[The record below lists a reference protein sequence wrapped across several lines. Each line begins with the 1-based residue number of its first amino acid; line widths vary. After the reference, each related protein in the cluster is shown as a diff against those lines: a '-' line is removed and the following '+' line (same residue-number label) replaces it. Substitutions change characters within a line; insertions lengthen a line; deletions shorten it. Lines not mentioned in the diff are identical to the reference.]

1 MKVRVFRAR
10 EQLSK
15 YIGEG
20 TLYDKKEKLEINKPK
35 SWLKTVSAFANG
47 LGGTL
52 IFGISDKDE
61 IIGLDNYKKDSENIS
76 EIIKTKIEP
85 LPKVTLKHYLIEDKN
100 IIILFVHSGKE
111 TPYYFTE
118 GGHQTAYIR
127 LGNESIPAKNSDL
140 INLILKGKNRS
151 YDSLET
157 NIKKDNVSFTKLKSL
172 YYLKTGNE
180 FTDSD
185 LESFGLV
192 NKDSFLTNA
201 GALLADEPI
210 IKHSRIFCTRW
221 NGLDMTS
228 GIEEAL
234 NDNEFEGSILLLL
247 QNAENFIKVNTK
259 KKWKKGNESR
269 IEMPDYP
276 ERAIQEVLVNAI
288 IHRDYAVIGSEI
300 HIDIY
305 DDRIEIYSP
314 GGMFDG
320 SFIQEQNIM
329 EISSLRRNPIIAD
342 LFNRI
347 HLMERR
353 GSGLKKIISSYQNAI
368 NYTQEKE
375 VEFKSTQKDFKVILK
390 NLNYKVAIKSGDKVA
405 IKSDDKVAIKIQDEQ
420 LKKIL
425 EYIKKYNNCKTSDIE
440 NLLSVKSSR
449 ARKLLSILVSEKKIQ
464 ALGQNKNRYYVL
476 SE

>member
-1 MKVRVFRAR
+1 MN
-10 EQLSK
+10 LSK

-20 TLYDKKEKLEINKPK
+20 TLYDKKEKLETNKPK

-47 LGGTL
+47 IGGAL
-52 IFGISDKDE
+52 IFGISDKEE

-151 YDSLET
+151 YDSLGT
-157 NIKKDNVSFTKLKSL
+157 DIKKDNVSFTKLKSL

-192 NKDSFLTNA
+192 NKDNFLTNA

-210 IKHSRIFCTRW
+210 IKYSRIFCTRW

-288 IHRDYAVIGSEI
+288 IHRDYAIIGSEI

-405 IKSDDKVAIKIQDEQ
+405 IKSDDKVTIKIQDEQ

-449 ARKLLSILVSEKKIQ
+449 ARKLLSILVSVKKIQ

>member
-1 MKVRVFRAR
+1 MN
-10 EQLSK
+10 LSK

-20 TLYDKKEKLEINKPK
+20 TLYDKKEKLETNKPK

-47 LGGTL
+47 IGGAL
-52 IFGISDKDE
+52 IFGISDKEE

-151 YDSLET
+151 YDSLGT
-157 NIKKDNVSFTKLKSL
+157 DIKKDNVSFTKLKSL

-185 LESFGLV
+185 LDSFGLV
-192 NKDSFLTNA
+192 NKDNFLTNA

-390 NLNYKVAIKSGDKVA
+390 NLNYKVAIKNGDKVA

>member
-1 MKVRVFRAR
+1 MN
-10 EQLSK
+10 LSK

-20 TLYDKKEKLEINKPK
+20 TIYDKKEKLENNKPK

-61 IIGLDNYKKDSENIS
+61 VIGLDNYKKDSENIS

-127 LGNESIPAKNSDL
+127 LGNESIPAKNNDL

-234 NDNEFEGSILLLL
+234 NDSEFEGSILLLL

-353 GSGLKKIISSYQNAI
+353 GSGLKKIISSYKNAI

-390 NLNYKVAIKSGDKVA
+390 NLNYKVVIKSGDKVAIKSGDKVA
-405 IKSDDKVAIKIQDEQ
+405 IKSQDEQ
-420 LKKIL
+420 LEKIL

-476 SE
+476 SK

>member
-1 MKVRVFRAR
+1 MN
-10 EQLSK
+10 LSK

-20 TLYDKKEKLEINKPK
+20 TLYDKKEKLETNKPK

-47 LGGTL
+47 IGGAL
-52 IFGISDKDE
+52 IFGISDKEE

-151 YDSLET
+151 YDSLGT
-157 NIKKDNVSFTKLKSL
+157 DIKKDNVSFTKLKSL

-192 NKDSFLTNA
+192 NKDNFLTNA

-390 NLNYKVAIKSGDKVA
+390 NLNYKVAIKSGDKMAIKSGDKVA
-405 IKSDDKVAIKIQDEQ
+405 IKSGDKVAIKIQDEQ

>member
-1 MKVRVFRAR
+1 MN
-10 EQLSK
+10 LSK

-20 TLYDKKEKLEINKPK
+20 TLYDKKEKLETNKPK

-47 LGGTL
+47 IGGAL
-52 IFGISDKDE
+52 IFGISDKEE
-61 IIGLDNYKKDSENIS
+61 IIGLDNYKKDSENLS

-151 YDSLET
+151 YDSLGT
-157 NIKKDNVSFTKLKSL
+157 DIKKDNVSFTKLKSL

-192 NKDSFLTNA
+192 NKDNFLTNA

-288 IHRDYAVIGSEI
+288 IHRDYAIIGSEI

-390 NLNYKVAIKSGDKVA
+390 NLNYKVAIKNGDKVA

>member
-1 MKVRVFRAR
+1 MD
-10 EQLSK
+10 LSK

-127 LGNESIPAKNSDL
+127 LGNESIPAKNNDL

-234 NDNEFEGSILLLL
+234 NDSEFEGSILLLL

-353 GSGLKKIISSYQNAI
+353 GSGLKKIISSYKNTI

-390 NLNYKVAIKSGDKVA
+390 NLNYKVAIKSGDKMAIKSGNKVA
-405 IKSDDKVAIKIQDEQ
+405 IKSQDEQ
-420 LKKIL
+420 LEKIL

-476 SE
+476 SK

>member
-1 MKVRVFRAR
+1 MN
-10 EQLSK
+10 LSK

-20 TLYDKKEKLEINKPK
+20 TLYDKKEKLENNKPK

-47 LGGTL
+47 IGGAL

-61 IIGLDNYKKDSENIS
+61 VIGLDNYKKDSENIS

-151 YDSLET
+151 YDSLGT
-157 NIKKDNVSFTKLKSL
+157 DIKKDNVSFTKLKSL

-192 NKDSFLTNA
+192 NKDNFLTNA

-342 LFNRI
+342 LFNRV

-405 IKSDDKVAIKIQDEQ
+405 IKSGDKVVIKSQDEQ
-420 LKKIL
+420 LEKIL

-476 SE
+476 SK

>member
-1 MKVRVFRAR
+1 MD
-10 EQLSK
+10 LSK

-127 LGNESIPAKNSDL
+127 LGNESIPAKNNDL

-210 IKHSRIFCTRW
+210 IKHSRIFCTHW

-234 NDNEFEGSILLLL
+234 NDSEFEGSILLLL

-405 IKSDDKVAIKIQDEQ
+405 IKNQDEQ
-420 LKKIL
+420 LEKIL

-476 SE
+476 SK

>member
-1 MKVRVFRAR
+1 MN
-10 EQLSK
+10 LSK

-20 TLYDKKEKLEINKPK
+20 TLYDKKEKLETNKPK

-47 LGGTL
+47 IGGAL
-52 IFGISDKDE
+52 IFGISDKEE

-151 YDSLET
+151 YDSLGT
-157 NIKKDNVSFTKLKSL
+157 DIKKDNVSFTKLKSL

-192 NKDSFLTNA
+192 NKDNFLTNA

-368 NYTQEKE
+368 NYTQEKK

-476 SE
+476 SK

>member
-1 MKVRVFRAR
+1 MN
-10 EQLSK
+10 LSK

-20 TLYDKKEKLEINKPK
+20 TLYDKKEKLETNKPK

-47 LGGTL
+47 IGGAL
-52 IFGISDKDE
+52 IFGISDKE
-61 IIGLDNYKKDSENIS
+61 KIIGLDNYKKDSENIS

-151 YDSLET
+151 YDSLGT
-157 NIKKDNVSFTKLKSL
+157 DIKKDNVSFTKLKSL

-192 NKDSFLTNA
+192 NKDNFLTNA

-368 NYTQEKE
+368 NYTQEKK

>member
-1 MKVRVFRAR
+1 MN
-10 EQLSK
+10 LSK

-20 TLYDKKEKLEINKPK
+20 TLYDKKEKLETNKPK

-47 LGGTL
+47 IGGAL
-52 IFGISDKDE
+52 IFGISDKEE

-151 YDSLET
+151 YDSLGT
-157 NIKKDNVSFTKLKSL
+157 DIKKDNVSFTKLKSL

-192 NKDSFLTNA
+192 NKDNFLTNA

-288 IHRDYAVIGSEI
+288 IHRDYAIIGSEI

-390 NLNYKVAIKSGDKVA
+390 NLNYKVAIKNGDKVA

>member
-1 MKVRVFRAR
+1 MN
-10 EQLSK
+10 LSK

-20 TLYDKKEKLEINKPK
+20 TLYDKKEKLETNKPK

-47 LGGTL
+47 IGGAL
-52 IFGISDKDE
+52 IFGISDKEE

-151 YDSLET
+151 YDSLGT
-157 NIKKDNVSFTKLKSL
+157 DIKKDNVSFTKLKSL

-192 NKDSFLTNA
+192 NKDNFLTNA

-288 IHRDYAVIGSEI
+288 IHRDYAIIGSEI

>member
-1 MKVRVFRAR
+1 MN
-10 EQLSK
+10 LSK

-20 TLYDKKEKLEINKPK
+20 TLYDKKEKLETNKPK

-47 LGGTL
+47 IGGAL
-52 IFGISDKDE
+52 IFGISDKEE

-151 YDSLET
+151 YDSLGT
-157 NIKKDNVSFTKLKSL
+157 DIKKDNVSFTKLKSL

-192 NKDSFLTNA
+192 NKDNFLTNA

-221 NGLDMTS
+221 NGLNMTS

-390 NLNYKVAIKSGDKVA
+390 NLNYKVAIKNGDKVA

>member
-1 MKVRVFRAR
+1 MN
-10 EQLSK
+10 LSK

-20 TLYDKKEKLEINKPK
+20 TLYDKKEKLETNKPK

-47 LGGTL
+47 IGGAL
-52 IFGISDKDE
+52 IFGISDKEE

-85 LPKVTLKHYLIEDKN
+85 LPKVTLKHYLIENKN

-151 YDSLET
+151 YDSLGT
-157 NIKKDNVSFTKLKSL
+157 DIKKDNVSFTKLKSL

-192 NKDSFLTNA
+192 NKDNFLTNA

-368 NYTQEKE
+368 NYTQEKK

>member
-1 MKVRVFRAR
+1 MN
-10 EQLSK
+10 LSK

-20 TLYDKKEKLEINKPK
+20 TLYDKKEKLETNKPK

-47 LGGTL
+47 IGGAL
-52 IFGISDKDE
+52 IFGISDKEE

-127 LGNESIPAKNSDL
+127 LGNESIPAKNNDL

-151 YDSLET
+151 YDSLGT
-157 NIKKDNVSFTKLKSL
+157 DIKKDNVSFTKLKSL

-221 NGLDMTS
+221 NGLNMTS

-405 IKSDDKVAIKIQDEQ
+405 IKNQDEQ
-420 LKKIL
+420 LEKIL

>member
-1 MKVRVFRAR
+1 MN
-10 EQLSK
+10 LSK

-20 TLYDKKEKLEINKPK
+20 TLYDKKEKLETNKPK

-47 LGGTL
+47 IGGAL
-52 IFGISDKDE
+52 IFGISDKEE

-151 YDSLET
+151 YDSLGT
-157 NIKKDNVSFTKLKSL
+157 DIKKDNVSFTKLKSL

-192 NKDSFLTNA
+192 NKDNFLTNA

-288 IHRDYAVIGSEI
+288 IHRDYAIIGSEI

-368 NYTQEKE
+368 NYTQEKK

>member
-1 MKVRVFRAR
+1 MN
-10 EQLSK
+10 LSK

-20 TLYDKKEKLEINKPK
+20 TLYDKKEKLETNKPK

-47 LGGTL
+47 IGGAL
-52 IFGISDKDE
+52 IFGISDKEE

-151 YDSLET
+151 YDSLGT
-157 NIKKDNVSFTKLKSL
+157 DIKKDNVSFTKLKSL

-192 NKDSFLTNA
+192 NKDNFLTNA

-221 NGLDMTS
+221 NGLNMTS

-449 ARKLLSILVSEKKIQ
+449 ARKLLSILVTEKKIQ

>member
-1 MKVRVFRAR
+1 MN
-10 EQLSK
+10 LSK

-20 TLYDKKEKLEINKPK
+20 TLYDKKEKLETNKPK

-47 LGGTL
+47 IGGAL
-52 IFGISDKDE
+52 IFGISDKEE

-151 YDSLET
+151 YDSLGT
-157 NIKKDNVSFTKLKSL
+157 DIKKDNVSFTKLKSL

-192 NKDSFLTNA
+192 NKDNFLTNA

-353 GSGLKKIISSYQNAI
+353 GSGLKKIISSYKNAI

-390 NLNYKVAIKSGDKVA
+390 NLNYKVAIKSGDKMA
-405 IKSDDKVAIKIQDEQ
+405 IKSGDKVAIKSQDEQ
-420 LKKIL
+420 LEKIL

-476 SE
+476 SK

>member
-1 MKVRVFRAR
+1 MN
-10 EQLSK
+10 LSK

-20 TLYDKKEKLEINKPK
+20 TLYDKKEKLETNKPK

-47 LGGTL
+47 IGGAL
-52 IFGISDKDE
+52 IFGISDKEE

-151 YDSLET
+151 YDSLGT
-157 NIKKDNVSFTKLKSL
+157 DIKKDNVSFTKLKSL

-192 NKDSFLTNA
+192 NKDNFLTNA

-353 GSGLKKIISSYQNAI
+353 GSGLKKIISSYKNAI

-390 NLNYKVAIKSGDKVA
+390 NLNYKVAIKSGDKMA
-405 IKSDDKVAIKIQDEQ
+405 IKSGDKVAIKSQDEQ
-420 LKKIL
+420 LEKIL

>member
-1 MKVRVFRAR
+1 MD
-10 EQLSK
+10 LSK

-127 LGNESIPAKNSDL
+127 LGNESIPAKNNDL

-210 IKHSRIFCTRW
+210 IKHSRIFCTHW

-234 NDNEFEGSILLLL
+234 NDSEFEGSILLLL

-405 IKSDDKVAIKIQDEQ
+405 IKSGDKVAIKNQDEQ
-420 LKKIL
+420 LEKIL
-425 EYIKKYNNCKTSDIE
+425 EYIKKYNNCTTSDIE

-476 SE
+476 SK

>member
-1 MKVRVFRAR
+1 MN
-10 EQLSK
+10 LSK

-20 TLYDKKEKLEINKPK
+20 TLYDKKEKLETNKPK

-47 LGGTL
+47 IGGAL
-52 IFGISDKDE
+52 IFGISDKEE

-151 YDSLET
+151 YDSLGT
-157 NIKKDNVSFTKLKSL
+157 DIKKDNVSFTKLKSL

-192 NKDSFLTNA
+192 NKDNFLTNA

-368 NYTQEKE
+368 NYTQEKK

-390 NLNYKVAIKSGDKVA
+390 NLNYKVAIKSG
-405 IKSDDKVAIKIQDEQ
+405 DKVAIKIQDEQ

>member
-1 MKVRVFRAR
+1 MN
-10 EQLSK
+10 LSK

-20 TLYDKKEKLEINKPK
+20 TLYDKKEKLETNKPK

-47 LGGTL
+47 IGGAL
-52 IFGISDKDE
+52 IFGISDKEE

-151 YDSLET
+151 YDSLGT
-157 NIKKDNVSFTKLKSL
+157 DIKKDNVSFTKLKSL

-192 NKDSFLTNA
+192 NKDNFLTNA

-353 GSGLKKIISSYQNAI
+353 GSGLKKIISSYKNAI

-405 IKSDDKVAIKIQDEQ
+405 IKSGDKMAIKSQDEQ
-420 LKKIL
+420 LEKIL

>member
-1 MKVRVFRAR
+1 MN
-10 EQLSK
+10 LSK

-20 TLYDKKEKLEINKPK
+20 TLYDKKEKLETNKPK

-47 LGGTL
+47 IGGAL
-52 IFGISDKDE
+52 IFGISDKEE

-192 NKDSFLTNA
+192 NKDNFLTNA

-342 LFNRI
+342 LFNRV

-368 NYTQEKE
+368 NYTQEKK

-405 IKSDDKVAIKIQDEQ
+405 IKSQDEQ
-420 LKKIL
+420 LEKIL

>member
-1 MKVRVFRAR
+1 MD
-10 EQLSK
+10 LSK

-127 LGNESIPAKNSDL
+127 LGNESIPAKNNDL

-234 NDNEFEGSILLLL
+234 NDSEFEGSILLLL

-342 LFNRI
+342 LFNRV

-368 NYTQEKE
+368 NYTREKE

-405 IKSDDKVAIKIQDEQ
+405 IKSGDKVAIKNQDEQ
-420 LKKIL
+420 LEKIL

-476 SE
+476 SK

>member
-1 MKVRVFRAR
+1 MD
-10 EQLSK
+10 LSK

-127 LGNESIPAKNSDL
+127 LGNESIPAKNNDL

-234 NDNEFEGSILLLL
+234 NDSEFEGSILLLL

-405 IKSDDKVAIKIQDEQ
+405 IKNQDEQ
-420 LKKIL
+420 LEKIL

-476 SE
+476 SK

>member
-1 MKVRVFRAR
+1 MN
-10 EQLSK
+10 LSK

-20 TLYDKKEKLEINKPK
+20 TLYDKKEKLETNKPK

-47 LGGTL
+47 IGGAL
-52 IFGISDKDE
+52 IFGISDKEE

-151 YDSLET
+151 YDSLGT
-157 NIKKDNVSFTKLKSL
+157 DIKKDNVSFTKLKSL

-192 NKDSFLTNA
+192 NKDNFLTNA

-288 IHRDYAVIGSEI
+288 IHRDYAIIGSEI

-368 NYTQEKE
+368 NYTQEKK

-390 NLNYKVAIKSGDKVA
+390 NLNYKVAIKNGDKVA

>member
-1 MKVRVFRAR
+1 MD
-10 EQLSK
+10 LSK

-127 LGNESIPAKNSDL
+127 LGNESIPAKNNDL

-210 IKHSRIFCTRW
+210 IKHSRIFCTHW

-234 NDNEFEGSILLLL
+234 NDSEFEGSILLLL
-247 QNAENFIKVNTK
+247 QNTENFIKVNTK

-405 IKSDDKVAIKIQDEQ
+405 IKSGDKVAIKNQDEQ
-420 LKKIL
+420 LEKIL

-476 SE
+476 SK

>member
-1 MKVRVFRAR
+1 MN
-10 EQLSK
+10 LSK

-20 TLYDKKEKLEINKPK
+20 TLYDKKEKLETNKPK

-52 IFGISDKDE
+52 IFGISDKEE

-151 YDSLET
+151 YDSLGT
-157 NIKKDNVSFTKLKSL
+157 DIKKNNVSFTKLKSL

-368 NYTQEKE
+368 NYTQEKK

-405 IKSDDKVAIKIQDEQ
+405 IKSQDEQ
-420 LKKIL
+420 LEKIL

>member
-1 MKVRVFRAR
+1 MN
-10 EQLSK
+10 LSK

-20 TLYDKKEKLEINKPK
+20 TLYDKKEKLETNKPK

-47 LGGTL
+47 IGGAL
-52 IFGISDKDE
+52 IFGISDKEE

-151 YDSLET
+151 YDSLGT
-157 NIKKDNVSFTKLKSL
+157 DIKKDNVSFTKLKSL

-192 NKDSFLTNA
+192 NKDNFLTNA

-210 IKHSRIFCTRW
+210 IKHSRIFCTHW

-288 IHRDYAVIGSEI
+288 IHRDYAIIGSEI

-390 NLNYKVAIKSGDKVA
+390 NLNYKVAIKNGDKVA